1 MNPAAVLA
9 LAAGLAIPELLKTK
23 LLARVRPAASA
34 SSVPVVRA
42 SVPVPN
48 GPVPEAELLPTTV
61 MRLPVRK
68 VPPV

>member
-1 MNPAAVLA
+1 M
-9 LAAGLAIPELLKTK
+9 PELLKTK

-42 SVPVPN
+42 SVPVPKA
-48 GPVPEAELLPTTV
+48 VLLPATV
-61 MRLPVRK
+61 VRLPVRK